1 MVGISAALFPIR
13 HLASGY
19 YHRLCFHGCLV
30 CSAPDREISRGQT
43 AVRSAPRLMLRG
55 LLRNHSYRVPSH
67 SHRSETST
75 EECGCGRCLI
85 LHCAS
90 AAAEPPARAVLR
102 NPSGR
107 SRHKGLSAG
116 RWCERCEVQGQA
128 GTSSPSQAWL
138 AEISGSAWFGVE

>member
-1 MVGISAALFPIR
+1 MVGISAALFPVR

-30 CSAPDREISRGQT
+30 CSAPDREISGGQT
-43 AVRSAPRLMLRG
+43 AVRSVTRLMLRG
-55 LLRNHSYRVPSH
+55 LLHNHSCRVPSH
-67 SHRSETST
+67 SHRSESSA
-75 EECGCGRCLI
+75 EEHGCGCCLM

-90 AAAEPPARAVLR
+90 AAAEPPVRAVLR

-107 SRHKGLSAG
+107 SRHKGLSAV

-128 GTSSPSQAWL
+128 GTSSPSQARL
-138 AEISGSAWFGVE
+138 GEISGSAWFGVE